1 MEKQFDAENPLTL
14 TLKGMDFLDFAC
26 LTKNFSTL
34 QSRLFG
40 RGTEKFGLFA
50 NPLFTL
56 FKYYVPVIFCIF
68 KYFIQNEI

>member
-34 QSRLFG
+34 QSRQFG
-40 RGTEKFGLFA
+40 RGTESRTIGTGFL
-50 NPLFTL
+50 PIH
-56 FKYYVPVIFCIF
+56 YSR
-68 KYFIQNEI
+68 YFNT